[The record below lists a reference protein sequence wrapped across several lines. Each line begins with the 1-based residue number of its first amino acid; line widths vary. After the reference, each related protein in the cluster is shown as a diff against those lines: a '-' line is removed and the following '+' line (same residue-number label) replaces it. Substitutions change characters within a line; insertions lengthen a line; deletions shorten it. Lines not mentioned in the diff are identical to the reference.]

1 MNDSADLIRIF
12 NDIFKATENT
22 ILVGGLE
29 EPLYLPAHANPKDT
43 YHRIYFRQD
52 YFASAL
58 HEVAHWCIAGEKRR
72 QLEDYGYWYKPD
84 GRDHAWQ
91 ALFEESEAKPQAL
104 ESIFSSAAN
113 FPFQISVD
121 NLMNPTADNQ
131 VFRRKVE
138 HQIVIFHQNGLPQ
151 RARLFHE
158 ALLKFY
164 AIPPM

>member
-1 MNDSADLIRIF
+1 MNESADLIRIF
-12 NDIFKATENT
+12 NGLFKASENT
-22 ILVGGLE
+22 VLVGGFE
-29 EPLYLPAHANPKDT
+29 EPLYLPAHASPQHRH
-43 YHRIYFRQD
+43 HRIYFRQD

-84 GRDHAWQ
+84 GRDHAYQ
-91 ALFEESEAKPQAL
+91 TLFEASEARPQAL
-104 ESIFSSAAN
+104 ECIFSDAAK
-113 FPFQISVD
+113 FPFQISID

-131 VFRRKVE
+131 AFRLKVE
-138 HQIVIFHQNGLPQ
+138 QQIALFLQEGLPE

-164 AIPPM
+164 VN